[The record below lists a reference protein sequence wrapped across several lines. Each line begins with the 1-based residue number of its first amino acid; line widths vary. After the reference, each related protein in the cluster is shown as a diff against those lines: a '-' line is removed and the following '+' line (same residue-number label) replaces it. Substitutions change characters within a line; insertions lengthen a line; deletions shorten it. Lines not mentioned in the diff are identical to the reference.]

1 MLATVLATA
10 TALAAG
16 ALAGISSTKVV
27 YTPTSTLATDDRLG
41 CSVGIAGDTAV
52 IGARGSASANGKAF
66 VAGLS
71 SGAWSEIAKLSASTG
86 GASGVGSLMNLGE
99 RVVMNSNGI
108 IAVSAPNSKV
118 TSNSAA
124 AGAVF
129 VYARPQGGWTGSLT
143 QRRTVLSQN
152 PEEEGFFG
160 AALAISQDYLIV
172 GAYGEDGKSLH
183 LRIHIGISFVLAQFH
198 DS

>member
-1 MLATVLATA
+1 M
-10 TALAAG
+10 
-16 ALAGISSTKVV
+16 V

-124 AGAVF
+124 GAVF

-143 QRRTVLSQN
+143 QSETVLSQN

-172 GAYGEDGKSLH
+172 GAYGEDEGTVEDGDAGKSLH
-183 LRIHIGISFVLAQFH
+183 SHGYTSGSPL
-198 DS
+198 